1 MNWLYYLGEANLYLG
16 VFYLCYCL
24 FLNKETHYT
33 LNRIYLLF
41 SCIISFVLPL
51 LQIGILKPVEH
62 ALTLNPVAVIPYNR
76 FDAATAIQAPVYV
89 APAAEAAHFTLQDY
103 ILFAYLLGAA
113 ILLVLMAVKLYKL
126 FQLSRAK
133 HTVTADGY
141 KLIYLNGSNTAFSFF
156 NYLFIGTKAPGAATI
171 IRHELVHIHQKH
183 SVDIILLELFKIV
196 NWFNPLIYLLQNSLK
211 TVHEYIA
218 DEQTTAKDGDPLTY
232 SSFLVDNAYGISG
245 SSITHSFFNYNL
257 LKKRIIMLNQQR
269 SGSLARLKYLL
280 AIPLCVALLCVSTL
294 GFSKTYGWVDL
305 VPRDAT
311 IIKKPTTHFR
321 QALSNAV
328 KQTPPTPKVDMV
340 KLPERSEHKKD
351 YKQFFINFY
360 DKVHYP
366 ANHLKSKEAATVT
379 VKFTITADHK
389 LTNPAIA
396 KSGSADFDRAALSG
410 FLYNGTL
417 SDKPGEHNFIIRF
430 YYDAKSLNSNT
441 TAYEMPGLEGIISVP
456 ALSEGKF
463 MPPIV
468 MPAPPTPKVTPI
480 KFPPPVVKPD
490 NNPAPPKVSQVRF
503 PPPVVKLYDTSAIF
517 DKFSMYLTKSIHYPA
532 TDRENNITGR
542 VFASFTVDANNK
554 VEDVKVLN
562 GPSGTMND
570 EVARAIKSCNL
581 VQGTKPGV
589 VYTIPV
595 RFMLS
600 GYNGADTP
608 PMQAI
613 TSNFK
618 VGNPHVEL
626 NEVVVVAYGT
636 QKD

>member
-16 VFYLCYCL
+16 IFYLCYCL

-33 LNRIYLLF
+33 LNRVYLLF
-41 SCIISFVLPL
+41 SCVISFVLPL

-62 ALTLNPVAVIPYNR
+62 ALTLNPVAAIPNNR
-76 FDAATAIQAPVYV
+76 FDAAPAIQTPVNV

-103 ILFAYLLGAA
+103 ILYAYLLGAA
-113 ILLVLMAVKLYKL
+113 ILLVLMAIKLYKL
-126 FQLSRAK
+126 YLLSRAK

-218 DEQTTAKDGDPLTY
+218 DEQTAAKDGDALTY

-269 SGSLARLKYLL
+269 SGSLARLKYLV
-280 AIPLCVALLCVSTL
+280 AIPLCVGLLCVSTL

-311 IIKKPTTHFR
+311 MVKKPTPHFR
-321 QALSNAV
+321 QSPTVVV
-328 KQTPPTPKVDMV
+328 KQNPPKRNMDRLKFAPPAVSKNANYGNLFSHVYKV
-340 KLPERSEHKKD
+340 
-351 YKQFFINFY
+351 YK
-360 DKVHYP
+360 YP
-366 ANHLKSKEAATVT
+366 ANVLQHNQTGVVIVGFTVT
-379 VKFTITADHK
+379 ENHK
-389 LTNPAIA
+389 LADMKIE
-396 KSGSADFDRAALSG
+396 KSGGDIFDKSALKAFQS
-410 FLYNGTL
+410 FNGTIADTPGYHNIIVSFYTNGRYPKADAEAYNDHNYAGQISL
-417 SDKPGEHNFIIRF
+417 MEPSPIVKP
-430 YYDAKSLNSNT
+430 DPSKAK
-441 TAYEMPGLEGIISVP
+441 VP
-456 ALSEGKF
+456 EQLKF
-463 MPPIV
+463 LPPIV
-468 MPAPPTPKVTPI
+468 
-480 KFPPPVVKPD
+480 KPD
-490 NNPAPPKVSQVRF
+490 HNPAPPKVTQVKF
-503 PPPVVKLYDTSAIF
+503 PPPIVKPYDTSAIF

-554 VEDVKVLN
+554 VEEVKVLN

-589 VYTIPV
+589 VYTIPI
-595 RFMLS
+595 RFTLS
-600 GYNGADTP
+600 GYNGADAP